1 MKSEI
6 VRNLDHYPTRNTAF
20 FNSLLNRYKMGY
32 EVRTEKEKEADRS
45 KYYDEAYHVGKPK
58 HKLTKEELS
67 TIHDQ
72 IDLKM
77 KQLEESGQSKEEIL
91 YNSTDKGLP
100 LRQDQFFQF
109 LKNNRKAREMLIQA
123 SQEFSVNHVIEI
135 ALKQNI
141 GPDPSSSAPQQFF
154 KNRENFDYDYQKS
167 RENVRFTKNYRE
179 EFLDESN
186 YYYKNNLDYKNHVY
200 LNYLSKFVLFFNFL
214 HTIQTQNL

>member
-1 MKSEI
+1 
-6 VRNLDHYPTRNTAF
+6 
-20 FNSLLNRYKMGY
+20 
-32 EVRTEKEKEADRS
+32 
-45 KYYDEAYHVGKPK
+45 
-58 HKLTKEELS
+58 
-67 TIHDQ
+67 
-72 IDLKM
+72 
-77 KQLEESGQSKEEIL
+77 
-91 YNSTDKGLP
+91 
-100 LRQDQFFQF
+100 
-109 LKNNRKAREMLIQA
+109 MLIQA

-200 LNYLSKFVLFFNFL
+200 LNYLSKFVLFF
-214 HTIQTQNL
+214 